1 MRLPSAFEMY
11 QDVYKALFSETFSC
25 VSSPVQFAAQTA
37 YTFEQDLQ
45 NQVRDA
51 SVILKCVSE
60 YIYKEFSKISIECTK
75 SQGAF
80 YMVIGFNKFK
90 SQISQL
96 GIHTSIDLATHVLEK
111 YKVAMLPGV
120 DFGFEKEELFF
131 RIAFVDFD
139 GEKVMKMYQKD
150 QEISLDF
157 LKKHTLNI
165 MEGVENIK
173 TFIADLTD

>member
-1 MRLPSAFEMY
+1 
-11 QDVYKALFSETFSC
+11 
-25 VSSPVQFAAQTA
+25 
-37 YTFEQDLQ
+37 
-45 NQVRDA
+45 
-51 SVILKCVSE
+51 
-60 YIYKEFSKISIECTK
+60 
-75 SQGAF
+75 
-80 YMVIGFNKFK
+80 MVIGFNKFK

-96 GIHTSIDLATHVLEK
+96 GIDTSIDLATHVLEK

-157 LKKHTLNI
+157 LKKYTPNI